1 MKMRCLDLALV
12 GYAVIRGF
20 GGISDLAQTL
30 SSLTRC

>member
-12 GYAVIRGF
+12 GYVMRRF
-20 GGISDLAQTL
+20 GGSSNLAQTL